1 MTEYIEREALIDA
14 FEYADPDV
22 CAVYPDQYSKWGY
35 GIESVR
41 DVIRSV
47 PAADVVPV
55 IRCKDCIHYIAGY
68 CCRDVKSR
76 TNMVK
81 YEPDDFCS
89 YAVRRE

>member
-1 MTEYIEREALIDA
+1 MRLIDA
-14 FEYADPDV
+14 DKIGIGKANPDVFENKAYADGWNSAIEIINAAPTVD
-22 CAVYPDQYSKWGY
+22 AV
-35 GIESVR
+35 
-41 DVIRSV
+41 
-47 PAADVVPV
+47 AV

-76 TNMVK
+76 TNMAK